1 MAAPTIASSAVVA
14 GTNITADEGNNI
26 RTDALTRYV
35 RFLFEVKGA
44 LIVGDNQGAEYV
56 VPNGMTVRSIMY
68 YIDTGTSATFRIQ
81 EDTTDV
87 ENSISATSTV
97 AEDTSFANAALA
109 RLAKL
114 SMDITAVSGSPEHL
128 VVIVECTETL
138 S

>member
-14 GTNITADEGNNI
+14 GTNAVASEANNI
-26 RTDALTRYV
+26 RTDALTRYT

-44 LIVGDNQGAEYV
+44 LVVGNNQGAEYV
-56 VPNGMTVRSIMY
+56 IPNAMTVRSIQY
-68 YIDTGTSATFRIQ
+68 YIDSGTSATFRIQ

-87 ENSISATSTV
+87 DSGIAATSTV
-97 AEDTSFANAALA
+97 SEDTSFANASLA

-114 SMDITAVSGSPEHL
+114 SMDITAISGSPVHL
-128 VVIVECTETL
+128 VIIVECTETL

>member
-14 GTNITADEGNNI
+14 GTNITAAEGNNI

-44 LIVGDNQGAEYV
+44 LVVGNNQGAEYV
-56 VPNGMTVRSIMY
+56 VPNAMTVRSIQH
-68 YIDTGTSATFRIQ
+68 YIDSGTSATVRIQ
-81 EDTTDV
+81 KDTTDV
-87 ENSISATSTV
+87 DAGISATTTV
-97 AEDTSFANAALA
+97 SEETTITSAALT
-109 RLAKL
+109 RLQKL
-114 SMDITAVSGSPEHL
+114 SMDITAISGSPEHL

>member
-1 MAAPTIASSAVVA
+1 
-14 GTNITADEGNNI
+14 
-26 RTDALTRYV
+26 
-35 RFLFEVKGA
+35 
-44 LIVGDNQGAEYV
+44 
-56 VPNGMTVRSIMY
+56 MTVRSIMY
-68 YIDTGTSATFRIQ
+68 YIDTGTSATFRIK